1 MANEEEKVQVNAGLM
16 PVELVEQL
24 DTMVE
29 EDESDRSKFIRKL
42 IRNEWQ
48 RRQMMNPMAG
58 NRPAPKSKRASQTVA
73 A

>member
-1 MANEEEKVQVNAGLM
+1 MADEEKVQVNAGLM

-24 DTMVE
+24 DAMVE

-48 RRQMMNPMAG
+48 RRQIANPMAG
-58 NRPAPKSKRASQTVA
+58 NRPAPKSKRAGQTVA